1 MGQIDE
7 ETAWT
12 ELVKHDSA
20 NHVMCCWTS
29 KDPAVAAGRG
39 ASGEVIAGDG
49 IVKGHAYSL
58 ISAREIQADGQIFRV
73 LQLRNPWGANPA
85 AEWKGMFSDH
95 WPGWSQYPELAQAL
109 EMGQGTLD
117 GMFWMSWDDFRRRY
131 SDIGVVPKQMEVPRM
146 GVTEGAS
153 TSQTAKHGKKF
164 TRAGVMPMAGAPM
177 AAQYAPAESMAQY
190 APAEP
195 MTQYVQA
202 APAPAVMQQAQYVQP
217 SRTVY
222 GSSVSPATMAYAAA
236 PAMTYAGAPGVTY
249 AAAPSTAFS
258 PTASMTYYR

>member
-1 MGQIDE
+1 MG
-7 ETAWT
+7 
-12 ELVKHDSA
+12 
-20 NHVMCCWTS
+20 CCWTS
-29 KDPAVAAGRG
+29 KDPDVAAGRG

-153 TSQTAKHGKKF
+153 PSQTAKHCKKF
-164 TRAGVMPMAGAPM
+164 SRGRSAPTAPVSY
-177 AAQYAPAESMAQY
+177 AAAPVPQTA
-190 APAEP
+190 AEP
-195 MTQYVQA
+195 IN
-202 APAPAVMQQAQYVQP
+202 
-217 SRTVY
+217 
-222 GSSVSPATMAYAAA
+222 AYAAA
-236 PAMTYAGAPGVTY
+236 PAITYAGAPGVTY
-249 AAAPSTAFS
+249 AAAPAVTYQAAPST
-258 PTASMTYYR
+258 

>member
-153 TSQTAKHGKKF
+153 PSQTAKHCKKF
-164 TRAGVMPMAGAPM
+164 SRGRSAPT
-177 AAQYAPAESMAQY
+177 APVSYAAAPVPQTAAEPINSYAAAPVIQQAQY
-190 APAEP
+190 
-195 MTQYVQA
+195 
-202 APAPAVMQQAQYVQP
+202 QQAQYVQP

-222 GSSVSPATMAYAAA
+222 GSPATTAYAAA

-249 AAAPSTAFS
+249 AAAPAVTYQAAPSTGFS